1 MGPVEVFVTRR
12 RGNRNMYLRVKP
24 PRGRVEVSAPMRAS
38 KRSIADFVRSRAE
51 WIHHQRK
58 VLLAQGVLLQRE
70 ILLQGDINQQGNL
83 FQQGES
89 LLQGEGAFNQDR
101 PRLIPV
107 TVWDSRTREEA
118 KTNLRPRVEGIL
130 ATYRQTI
137 GRQPEMITFRAMMS
151 RWGSCTPATGRIR
164 INLALAAVPDPLV
177 EYVAVHE
184 LTHLYERGHGKNFRD
199 RMDLYLPDWRS
210 RRRELNQYSIY

>member
-1 MGPVEVFVTRR
+1 MVEERLVVDSFEVFVTRR

-38 KRSIADFVRSRAE
+38 KRSIADFVRSRAD
-51 WIHHQRK
+51 WIIHQQEAFLK
-58 VLLAQGVLLQRE
+58 QE
-70 ILLQGDINQQGNL
+70 T
-83 FQQGES
+83 
-89 LLQGEGAFNQDR
+89 LLQGEGAFAQGR

-107 TVWDSRTREEA
+107 TAWDSRTREEA
-118 KTNLRPRVEGIL
+118 RTNLRPRVEGIL
-130 ATYRQTI
+130 AAYQQI
-137 GRQPEMITFRAMMS
+137 IDRQPEMITFRAMTS

-210 RRRELNQYSIY
+210 RRRELNRYSIY